1 MNEPRKILVVEDE
14 ETIRIVLSETF
25 QEGGYEVV
33 CAEDAEEALTLLTN
47 DIGVMFLDLNLPGE
61 LDGIELC
68 KRIRSDNKTACI
80 YALTG
85 HSTLY
90 ELSDCRAA
98 GFDDYFTK
106 PAKLEMLLMAAKE
119 GFQRVEQRSVREK

>member
-1 MNEPRKILVVEDE
+1 MPELKKILVVEDE
-14 ETIRIVLSETF
+14 ETIRRVLRDAFS
-25 QEGGYEVV
+25 EGGYEVI
-33 CAEDAEEALTLLTN
+33 CAEDAAEALRLLTP
-47 DIGVMFLDLNLPGE
+47 DIRVMFLDLKMPGE
-61 LDGIELC
+61 MDGLDLC
-68 KRIRSDNKTACI
+68 KHIRKSDKTACI

-90 ELSDCRAA
+90 ELSVCREA

-119 GFQRVEQRSVREK
+119 GFEKVERSRAKK

>member
-1 MNEPRKILVVEDE
+1 MPDSGKILVVEDE
-14 ETIRIVLSETF
+14 ETIRLVLFEAFSED
-25 QEGGYEVV
+25 GYKVV
-33 CAEDAEEALTLLTN
+33 CAEDADEALSKLTP
-47 DIGVMFLDLNLPGE
+47 DIKVMFLDLKLPGE
-61 LDGIELC
+61 MDGIELC
-68 KRIRSDNKTACI
+68 KRIREKNKTACI

-90 ELSDCRAA
+90 ELSDCREA

-119 GFQRVEQRSVREK
+119 GFNRVERAEIKK